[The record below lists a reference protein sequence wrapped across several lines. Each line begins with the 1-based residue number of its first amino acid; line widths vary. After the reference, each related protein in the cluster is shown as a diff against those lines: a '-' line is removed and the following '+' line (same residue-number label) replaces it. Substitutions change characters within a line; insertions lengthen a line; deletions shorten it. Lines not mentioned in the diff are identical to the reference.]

1 MQIDATINLP
11 KTKSLRKWD
20 TRLHLKESLFVSLK
34 RITPPPS
41 YLTDYDCSIQFLSPQ
56 KRDGHPVSVAFGRDK
71 SAL

>member
-1 MQIDATINLP
+1 MGYP
-11 KTKSLRKWD
+11 SSSEGEFV
-20 TRLHLKESLFVSLK
+20 RLIETNH
-34 RITPPPS
+34 PPPS

>member
-20 TRLHLKESLFVSLK
+20 TRLRLKESLFVSLK
-34 RITPPPS
+34 RINPS
-41 YLTDYDCSIQFLSPQ
+41 KLLTDYDCSIQFLSPQ